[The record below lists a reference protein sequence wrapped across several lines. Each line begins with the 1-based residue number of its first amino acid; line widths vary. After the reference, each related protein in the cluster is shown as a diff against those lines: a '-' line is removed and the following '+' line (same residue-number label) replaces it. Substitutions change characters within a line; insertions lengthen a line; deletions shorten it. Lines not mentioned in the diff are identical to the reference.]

1 MPQKFRMALACAA
14 TAALTGSLLAA
25 GSAPAGAAPGADRIR
40 ADFNG
45 DGYGDLAISAPLAK
59 VSGKSG
65 AGQVAVVYGTAAGL
79 DTTKRTLIDQA
90 AAGIPGTP
98 ESGDHF
104 GDRVTTGDLDAD
116 GYTDLIVGVH
126 GERIGS
132 TDDFGALTV
141 VWGGA
146 SGLGTG
152 TDISSPLPE
161 HRNELG
167 WSVAA
172 GDFDGDGTTD
182 LAAANNASPGLN
194 IFKGPISRTGKAAA
208 LTGVDT
214 QDATGIN
221 TDKIVAGDVD
231 GDAATDLLVM
241 GQEETSGGG
250 YRTRSVL
257 YRGGTTPKPAGKVAG
272 GYAATIADVDKDG
285 FGDIVTGNFMEK
297 SADEPNGGPG
307 GALTVTYGSATGLST
322 RTPVRIT
329 QDTAGVPGAAEK
341 VDAFGWSLA
350 AGDTQ
355 RRRLRRHRGRRG
367 LRVAGL
373 RAEGRFGR
381 RPARRGGR
389 SHRHGCEG
397 VLAGHLGRARHRGD
411 DGLLRRLGGVH
422 GRRRQRP
429 GRAGGGR
436 VRGERRGRCRLAV
449 QERLFR
455 RDRDRF
461 EVGQRTGAR
470 RAGGHVVLRR
480 RAAGLTPAVGGRA
493 VVSGRC
499 QTRGSR

>member
-194 IFKGPISRTGKAAA
+194 IFKGPLSRTGKAAA

-307 GALTVTYGSATGLST
+307 GAVTVTYGSATGLST

-341 VDAFGWSLA
+341 GDAFGWSLA
-350 AGDTQ
+350 AGDTNGDGYADIAVGAASESLGSAQ
-355 RRRLRRHRGRRG
+355 K
-367 LRVAGL
+367 AG
-373 RAEGRFGR
+373 
-381 RPARRGGR
+381 
-389 SHRHGCEG
+389 S
-397 VLAGHLGRARHRGD
+397 V
-411 DGLLRRLGGVH
+411 
-422 GRRRQRP
+422 
-429 GRAGGGR
+429 
-436 VRGERRGRCRLAV
+436 
-449 QERLFR
+449 
-455 RDRDRF
+455 
-461 EVGQRTGAR
+461 
-470 RAGGHVVLRR
+470 VVLRG
-480 RAAGLTPAVGGRA
+480 AAGGLTGTGAKAFSQDTSGVPGTAETTDFFGGSVAFTDADGNGRA
-493 VVSGRC
+493 ELAAGAYGENDGAGAVWLFKSASSGVTATGSKSVSGPGLGGPAG
-499 QTRGSR
+499 TSYFGDVLRG